1 MFKSVK
7 KNLKITL
14 RLFIKNPIYNFT
26 ELYNFYKQYFL
37 FKESISSNENLNLT
51 FFSCLFD

>member
-26 ELYNFYKQYFL
+26 ELYNFNKQYFL